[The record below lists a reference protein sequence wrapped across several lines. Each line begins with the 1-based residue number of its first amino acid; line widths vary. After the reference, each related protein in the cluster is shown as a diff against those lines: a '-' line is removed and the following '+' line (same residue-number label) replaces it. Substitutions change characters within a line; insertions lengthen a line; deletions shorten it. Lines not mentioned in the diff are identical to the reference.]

1 MSHTRM
7 AFRQWLP
14 LIGLTVSV
22 FIFNMSEFMP
32 VGLLTSIAD
41 DFGTSESQTGLI
53 ISFYAWAVAICSLP
67 LMLLLRKVDYR
78 PMLLM
83 AVLTFTV
90 FQFLSGISTSYWMLM
105 ASRIGVALA
114 HSVFWSIA
122 APLAVSVV
130 EFRYHRFALSVM
142 AVGTS
147 VAMILGLPLGR
158 VIGLAMGWRMSF
170 FAIAAVSVL
179 TLILL
184 TAVFPQVRNP
194 GTFTVKRMPDI
205 YRNRVLVGVYVMIV
219 VFVTGHFTCYSYI
232 EPFLLD
238 AAGLS
243 DDSVTV
249 ALTVFGLAGIVGSM
263 IFTKMY
269 DRTRFRIVPAVLLF
283 SGLSMMMFGLA
294 LGNFVLLMALCALWG
309 MCYTLFCVISQNETL
324 RAAPADA
331 APVAMSLQ
339 SGIFNAGIASGS
351 IVGGIVIDLRSVNDI
366 GFVASVF
373 ALAAFLFTYLWLIR
387 KIRANAENGREN
399 SL

>member
-1 MSHTRM
+1 M

-105 ASRIGVALA
+105 VSRIGVALA

-170 FAIAAVSVL
+170 FTIAAVSVL
-179 TLILL
+179 TLLLL
-184 TAVFPQVRNP
+184 TAVFPQIRNP
-194 GTFTVKRMPDI
+194 A
-205 YRNRVLVGVYVMIV
+205 
-219 VFVTGHFTCYSYI
+219 TGCWW
-232 EPFLLD
+232 
-238 AAGLS
+238 
-243 DDSVTV
+243 
-249 ALTVFGLAGIVGSM
+249 GSM
-263 IFTKMY
+263 
-269 DRTRFRIVPAVLLF
+269 
-283 SGLSMMMFGLA
+283 
-294 LGNFVLLMALCALWG
+294 
-309 MCYTLFCVISQNETL
+309 
-324 RAAPADA
+324 
-331 APVAMSLQ
+331 
-339 SGIFNAGIASGS
+339 
-351 IVGGIVIDLRSVNDI
+351 
-366 GFVASVF
+366 
-373 ALAAFLFTYLWLIR
+373 
-387 KIRANAENGREN
+387 
-399 SL
+399 

>member
-1 MSHTRM
+1 M

-147 VAMILGLPLGR
+147 VAMIIGLPLGR

-243 DDSVTV
+243 DGSVTV

-387 KIRANAENGREN
+387 KIRANAETGREN

>member
-1 MSHTRM
+1 M

-243 DDSVTV
+243 DGSVTV

-269 DRTRFRIVPAVLLF
+269 DSTRFRIVPAVLLF

-387 KIRANAENGREN
+387 KIRANAETGREN

>member
-1 MSHTRM
+1 M

-32 VGLLTSIAD
+32 VGLLTSITD

-90 FQFLSGISTSYWMLM
+90 FQFLSGISTTYWMLM

-243 DDSVTV
+243 DGSVTV

-387 KIRANAENGREN
+387 KIRANAETGREN

>member
-1 MSHTRM
+1 M

-194 GTFTVKRMPDI
+194 GTFTVRRMPDI

-243 DDSVTV
+243 DGSVTV

-387 KIRANAENGREN
+387 KIRANAETGREN

>member
-1 MSHTRM
+1 M

-243 DDSVTV
+243 DGSVTV

-373 ALAAFLFTYLWLIR
+373 ALVAFLFTYLWLIR
-387 KIRANAENGREN
+387 KIRANAETGREN

>member
-1 MSHTRM
+1 M

-238 AAGLS
+238 AAGMS
-243 DDSVTV
+243 DGSVTV

-263 IFTKMY
+263 IFSKMY

-324 RAAPADA
+324 RAAPVDA

-387 KIRANAENGREN
+387 KIRANAETGREN

>member
-1 MSHTRM
+1 M

-243 DDSVTV
+243 DGSVTV

-263 IFTKMY
+263 IFSKMY

-387 KIRANAENGREN
+387 KIRANAETGREN

>member
-1 MSHTRM
+1 M

-78 PMLLM
+78 PMLLI

-294 LGNFVLLMALCALWG
+294 LGNFVLLMVLCALWG

-324 RAAPADA
+324 RAAPVDA

-387 KIRANAENGREN
+387 KIRANAETGREN

>member
-243 DDSVTV
+243 DGSVTV

-387 KIRANAENGREN
+387 KIRANAETGREN

>member
-1 MSHTRM
+1 M

-170 FAIAAVSVL
+170 FAIAAVS
-179 TLILL
+179 
-184 TAVFPQVRNP
+184 
-194 GTFTVKRMPDI
+194 
-205 YRNRVLVGVYVMIV
+205 
-219 VFVTGHFTCYSYI
+219 
-232 EPFLLD
+232 
-238 AAGLS
+238 
-243 DDSVTV
+243 
-249 ALTVFGLAGIVGSM
+249 
-263 IFTKMY
+263 
-269 DRTRFRIVPAVLLF
+269 
-283 SGLSMMMFGLA
+283 
-294 LGNFVLLMALCALWG
+294 
-309 MCYTLFCVISQNETL
+309 
-324 RAAPADA
+324 
-331 APVAMSLQ
+331 
-339 SGIFNAGIASGS
+339 
-351 IVGGIVIDLRSVNDI
+351 
-366 GFVASVF
+366 
-373 ALAAFLFTYLWLIR
+373 
-387 KIRANAENGREN
+387 
-399 SL
+399 

>member
-1 MSHTRM
+1 M

-41 DFGTSESQTGLI
+41 DFGTSESQIGLI

-387 KIRANAENGREN
+387 KIRANAETGREN

>member
-1 MSHTRM
+1 M

-41 DFGTSESQTGLI
+41 YFGTSESQTGLI

-78 PMLLM
+78 PMLLT

-170 FAIAAVSVL
+170 FTIAAVSVL
-179 TLILL
+179 TLLLL
-184 TAVFPQVRNP
+184 TAVFPQIRNP

-205 YRNRVLVGVYVMIV
+205 YRNRVLMGVYVMIV

-232 EPFLLD
+232 EPFLLE

-243 DDSVTV
+243 EGSVTV
-249 ALTVFGLAGIVGSM
+249 ALTVFGIAGIAGSI
-263 IFTKMY
+263 IFTKFY
-269 DRTRFRIVPAVLLF
+269 DRSRYHIVPAVLLF
-283 SGLSMMMFGLA
+283 SGLSMLMFGLA
-294 LGNFVLLMALCALWG
+294 LDNAVLLMALCALWG

-324 RAAPADA
+324 RAAPFDA

-351 IVGGIVIDLRSVNDI
+351 IVGGIVIDMRSVNDI

-387 KIRANAENGREN
+387 RIRENAESGREN

>member
-1 MSHTRM
+1 M

-147 VAMILGLPLGR
+147 VAMIIGLPLGR
-158 VIGLAMGWRMSF
+158 VIGLVMGWRMSF
-170 FAIAAVSVL
+170 FAIATVSVL

-243 DDSVTV
+243 DGSVTV

-387 KIRANAENGREN
+387 KIRANAETGREN

>member
-1 MSHTRM
+1 M

-147 VAMILGLPLGR
+147 VAMIIGLPLGR

-243 DDSVTV
+243 DGSVTV

>member
-1 MSHTRM
+1 M

-243 DDSVTV
+243 DGSVTV

-387 KIRANAENGREN
+387 KIRANAETGREN

>member
-1 MSHTRM
+1 M

-243 DDSVTV
+243 DGSVTV

-263 IFTKMY
+263 IFSKMY

-324 RAAPADA
+324 RAAPVDA

-387 KIRANAENGREN
+387 KIRANAETGREN

>member
-1 MSHTRM
+1 M

-170 FAIAAVSVL
+170 FVIAAVSVL

-243 DDSVTV
+243 DGSVTV

-263 IFTKMY
+263 IFSKMY

-324 RAAPADA
+324 RAAPVDA

-387 KIRANAENGREN
+387 KIRANVETGREN

>member
-1 MSHTRM
+1 M

-243 DDSVTV
+243 DGSVTV

>member
-1 MSHTRM
+1 M

-105 ASRIGVALA
+105 ASRIGVAFA

-243 DDSVTV
+243 DGSVTV

-324 RAAPADA
+324 RAAPVDA

>member
-1 MSHTRM
+1 M

-170 FAIAAVSVL
+170 FVIAAVSVL

-238 AAGLS
+238 AAGMS
-243 DDSVTV
+243 DGSVTV

-263 IFTKMY
+263 IFSKMY

-324 RAAPADA
+324 RAAPVDA

-387 KIRANAENGREN
+387 KIRANAETGREN

>member
-1 MSHTRM
+1 M

-78 PMLLM
+78 PMLLI

-387 KIRANAENGREN
+387 KIRANAETGREN

>member
-1 MSHTRM
+1 M

-170 FAIAAVSVL
+170 FVIAAVSVL

-243 DDSVTV
+243 DGSVTV

-263 IFTKMY
+263 IFSKMY

-324 RAAPADA
+324 RAAPVDA

-387 KIRANAENGREN
+387 KIRANAETGREN

>member
-1 MSHTRM
+1 M

-90 FQFLSGISTSYWMLM
+90 FQFLSGISASYWMLM

-194 GTFTVKRMPDI
+194 GTFTVRRMPDI

-243 DDSVTV
+243 DGSVTV

-324 RAAPADA
+324 RAAPVDA

-387 KIRANAENGREN
+387 KIRANAETGREN

>member
-1 MSHTRM
+1 M

-41 DFGTSESQTGLI
+41 DFGTSESQIGLI

-373 ALAAFLFTYLWLIR
+373 ALVAFLFTYLWLIR
-387 KIRANAENGREN
+387 KIRANAETGREN

>member
-1 MSHTRM
+1 M

-78 PMLLM
+78 PMLLI

-194 GTFTVKRMPDI
+194 GTFTVRRMPDI

-243 DDSVTV
+243 DGSVTV

-387 KIRANAENGREN
+387 KIRANAETGREN

>member
-1 MSHTRM
+1 M

-387 KIRANAENGREN
+387 KIRANAETGREN

>member
-1 MSHTRM
+1 M

-90 FQFLSGISTSYWMLM
+90 FQFLSGISASYWMLM

-243 DDSVTV
+243 DGSVTV

-269 DRTRFRIVPAVLLF
+269 DSTRFRIVPAVLLF

-387 KIRANAENGREN
+387 KIRANAETGREN

>member
-1 MSHTRM
+1 M

-205 YRNRVLVGVYVMIV
+205 YRDRVLVGVYVMIV

-243 DDSVTV
+243 DGSVTV

-324 RAAPADA
+324 RAAPVDA

-351 IVGGIVIDLRSVNDI
+351 IVGGIVIDIRSVNDI

-387 KIRANAENGREN
+387 KIRANAETGREN

>member
-1 MSHTRM
+1 M

-184 TAVFPQVRNP
+184 AAVFPQVRNP

-243 DDSVTV
+243 DGSVTV

-387 KIRANAENGREN
+387 KIRANAETGREN

>member
-1 MSHTRM
+1 M

-53 ISFYAWAVAICSLP
+53 ISFYAWTVAICSLP

-243 DDSVTV
+243 DGSVTV

-324 RAAPADA
+324 RAAPVDA

-387 KIRANAENGREN
+387 KIRANAETGREN

>member
-1 MSHTRM
+1 M

-32 VGLLTSIAD
+32 VGLLTSITD

-90 FQFLSGISTSYWMLM
+90 FQFLSGISTTYWMLM

-243 DDSVTV
+243 DGSVTV

-339 SGIFNAGIASGS
+339 SGIFNVGIASGS

-387 KIRANAENGREN
+387 KIRANAETGREN

>member
-1 MSHTRM
+1 M

-78 PMLLM
+78 PMLLI

-324 RAAPADA
+324 RAAPVDA

-387 KIRANAENGREN
+387 KIRANAETGREN

>member
-1 MSHTRM
+1 M

-170 FAIAAVSVL
+170 FAIATVSVL

-243 DDSVTV
+243 DGSVTV

>member
-1 MSHTRM
+1 
-7 AFRQWLP
+7 
-14 LIGLTVSV
+14 
-22 FIFNMSEFMP
+22 
-32 VGLLTSIAD
+32 
-41 DFGTSESQTGLI
+41 
-53 ISFYAWAVAICSLP
+53 
-67 LMLLLRKVDYR
+67 
-78 PMLLM
+78 
-83 AVLTFTV
+83 VLTFTV

-238 AAGLS
+238 AAGMS
-243 DDSVTV
+243 DGSVTV

-263 IFTKMY
+263 IFSKMY

-387 KIRANAENGREN
+387 
-399 SL
+399 